1 MISQL
6 HFQKLSDSAVLPTR
20 GSSEAA
26 GLDLYASAAMVI
38 PAQGFASVPTGLA
51 VALPDG
57 YYGRVAPRSGLAA
70 KFGIDTLAGVVDAD
84 YRGEIICVM
93 ANHGSEDFEVK
104 AGDRIAQFVIEA
116 IITPEPIFV
125 ESLTDTAR
133 GAGGLGSTG

>member
-1 MISQL
+1 MVDQL
-6 HFQKLSDSAVLPTR
+6 QFQKLSEAAVLPTR

-26 GLDLYASAAMVI
+26 GLDLYAAEGQTI

-51 VALPDG
+51 VALPGG

-93 ANHGSEDFEVK
+93 ANHGREDFQVK
-104 AGDRIAQFVIEA
+104 TGDRIAQFVIEA
-116 IITPEPIFV
+116 IIMPEPVFV
-125 ESLTDTAR
+125 TSLTETAR
-133 GAGGLGSTG
+133 GSGGLGSTG